1 MKILIFAGYFYPHK
15 GGLEDYVH
23 KLALGLVKK
32 KYDIDILT
40 TNSEKVQSHE
50 KKDGFNIY
58 RLDCWNFLNNKYP
71 IILPSIKNFKIIKN
85 LLKNNYAFVNTHTR
99 FWMTSSLGLIFSKF
113 NKIPLIH
120 VEHGTCHTEVDSK
133 FISLTNKM
141 VDHTFGSW
149 IVKSAKIR
157 IGVSEA
163 SLDFMEHLGK
173 RGDIKISKGL
183 DLKKFKKIKSNLRK
197 KLKIKK
203 EDFVICYIGRA
214 IYAKGVHDLIFAFN
228 NTQKK
233 NLKLLIVGDGD
244 YKSCLKKLADKNRN
258 ILFLGEKNEKEVIE
272 ILSISNLFVNPSY
285 SEGLPTTVLEAGAVG
300 LPVIATDVGGTK
312 EVIIN
317 KKTGLLVK
325 PKNIGSLKD
334 AINKLLE
341 NKSLSNKFSRNLNRL
356 IKKEYSYKNM
366 ITKFNEVYENEY

>member
-1 MKILIFAGYFYPHK
+1 
-15 GGLEDYVH
+15 
-23 KLALGLVKK
+23 
-32 KYDIDILT
+32 
-40 TNSEKVQSHE
+40 
-50 KKDGFNIY
+50 
-58 RLDCWNFLNNKYP
+58 
-71 IILPSIKNFKIIKN
+71 
-85 LLKNNYAFVNTHTR
+85 
-99 FWMTSSLGLIFSKF
+99 MTSSLGLIFSKF

-120 VEHGTCHTEVDSK
+120 VEHGSCHTEVDSK

-149 IVKSAKIR
+149 IVKSARIR

-173 RGDIKISKGL
+173 RGEIVIPKGL

-203 EDFVICYIGRA
+203 EDFVICYIGRL
-214 IYAKGVHDLIFAFN
+214 IYAKGVQDLIIAFN

-233 NLKLLIVGDGD
+233 NVKLLIAGDGD

-272 ILSISNLFVNPSY
+272 ILSISNLFINPSY
-285 SEGLPTTVLEAGAVG
+285 SEGLPTSVLEAGAIG
-300 LPVIATDVGGTK
+300 LPVIVTDVGGTR
-312 EVIIN
+312 EIIIN
-317 KKTGLLVK
+317 KKTGLLIK
-325 PKNIGSLKD
+325 PKDID
-334 AINKLLE
+334 ALTDSINNLFKNKKLSEKLG
-341 NKSLSNKFSRNLNRL
+341 RNLNNL
-356 IKKEYSYKNM
+356 IKKEYSSEKM